1 MNTLLDSDLS
11 YKKVLLRL
19 DLNTPIKNLKVYDDE
34 RIIRSLPTIKY
45 ILKNNGK
52 LTILSHLG
60 RPEENGVIQEEFSLK
75 PVATKLKELL
85 GQDVDLINSIEE
97 WSEPDVGELNM
108 LENVRFLKGEK
119 SNDPVLSKKL
129 ADMCDIFV
137 MDAFATAH
145 RAHASTTG
153 VTFFANNAC
162 SGFLLQE
169 ELNSLDKLSQIENR
183 PSVAVLGGAKISTKL
198 DLINSLT
205 DKMDYV
211 ILGGGIANTCLAA
224 KGFEIGSSLCEKN
237 MLKEALE
244 LANKKGV
251 ILPKKVV
258 VAGSI
263 EEQGRV
269 VAVDSIDSTD
279 SIFDIAPESFEEVK
293 SIISEAKVIL
303 WNGPVGLFE
312 KPQFM
317 SGTSKVVKMII
328 NSEAYSVGGGGDT
341 ISAAKEIGV
350 LDRIDY
356 MSTAGGAFLE
366 YIEGRTL
373 PAVKALEMKALESQD
388 NRA

>member
-1 MNTLLDSDLS
+1 
-11 YKKVLLRL
+11 
-19 DLNTPIKNLKVYDDE
+19 
-34 RIIRSLPTIKY
+34 
-45 ILKNNGK
+45 
-52 LTILSHLG
+52 
-60 RPEENGVIQEEFSLK
+60 
-75 PVATKLKELL
+75 
-85 GQDVDLINSIEE
+85 
-97 WSEPDVGELNM
+97 
-108 LENVRFLKGEK
+108 
-119 SNDPVLSKKL
+119 
-129 ADMCDIFV
+129 
-137 MDAFATAH
+137 
-145 RAHASTTG
+145 
-153 VTFFANNAC
+153 
-162 SGFLLQE
+162 
-169 ELNSLDKLSQIENR
+169 
-183 PSVAVLGGAKISTKL
+183 
-198 DLINSLT
+198 
-205 DKMDYV
+205 MDYV

-269 VAVDSIDSTD
+269 VAIDSIDSTD

>member
-60 RPEENGVIQEEFSLK
+60 RPEENGVIQEDFSLK
-75 PVATKLKELL
+75 PVAIKLKELL

-97 WSEPDVGELNM
+97 WSEPDAGELNM
-108 LENVRFLKGEK
+108 LENVRFLEGEK

-169 ELNSLDKLSQIENR
+169 ELKSLDKLSQIENR